1 MLFIHLPIQPTAV
14 CYIVVVDNRTRAY
27 GLDDFGHLSD
37 KSKTVFPPLIKFSF
51 ILPLSYSSPF
61 HLFETLDSICEFSGL
76 EKKYGPLMKHKSPVY
91 QPDFLKSV
99 RPRKI
104 LPLGHSE
111 LIALQ
116 ASNAIVVNSSRRN
129 GEADEG
135 PNGK

>member
-1 MLFIHLPIQPTAV
+1 MQFDV
-14 CYIVVVDNRTRAY
+14 NYIITYQACLIIENTI
-27 GLDDFGHLSD
+27 FGHYSDYSTQFLLTLS
-37 KSKTVFPPLIKFSF
+37 FAYI
-51 ILPLSYSSPF
+51 SPF

-99 RPRKI
+99 RPHKI
-104 LPLGHSE
+104 FPLGHSE
-111 LIALQ
+111 LIALL